1 MALSDFS
8 RSFREDGLPFLD
20 PRRAS
25 YFAERVPQQLLGER
39 LMYRKSDI

>member
-20 PRRAS
+20 PSRVS
-25 YFAERVPQQLLGER
+25 CFTERKGTSATSR
-39 LMYRKSDI
+39 RKSGYTVV